1 MVHGWVI
8 VDKPEGMSSAHVVA
22 AVRRIFN
29 TKKAGHGGTLD
40 PLASGVLPVALGEAT
55 KALSYILDGT
65 KAYQFE
71 VTWGETRTTDDREG
85 DVTATSS
92 RRPTREDIE
101 AILPRFRGEIEQVPP
116 VYSALKIGGKRAYA
130 LAREGKKVE
139 LSSRLLTIISLE
151 LVAVSPD
158 SATFDVV
165 CSKGTYVRS
174 LGRDIAI
181 CLGTYGYIS
190 CLRRTQAGPFYEK
203 NAILLDSLR
212 KIGHN
217 SELMK
222 SVLPLPDAL
231 ADILALEVE
240 DEEALKL
247 RQGQLLLTSDLRED
261 IVLIMCQGIPQALAK
276 RAEGKIKPL
285 RVFNL

>member
-92 RRPTREDIE
+92 HRPTREDIE

-139 LSSRLLTIISLE
+139 LSSRLLTIASLE